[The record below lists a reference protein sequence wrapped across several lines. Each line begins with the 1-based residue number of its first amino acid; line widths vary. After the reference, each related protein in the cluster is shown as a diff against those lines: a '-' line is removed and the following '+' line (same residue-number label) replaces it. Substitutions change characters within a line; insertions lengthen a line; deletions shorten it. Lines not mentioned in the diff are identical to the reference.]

1 VGQPVSGEYAQLRIP
16 KSPSALCSNTYLLDP
31 ISDESRTHNIQ
42 LGRLTGE
49 CSKSL
54 ANQVVAEPKSDGRPK
69 CVPSKRENV
78 TVASQQGACDT
89 LTEPTEPT
97 DEARLMVLAELLADL
112 PEVDRR
118 ELIADLPTSDRV
130 AIARL
135 LIG

>member
-1 VGQPVSGEYAQLRIP
+1 MTLRRLSHNEGP
-16 KSPSALCSNTYLLDP
+16 QTPWP
-31 ISDESRTHNIQ
+31 PDESRTHNIQ

-54 ANQVVAEPKSDGRPK
+54 ENQVVTEPKGDGRPR
-69 CVPSKRENV
+69 CVPSERENV
-78 TVASQQGACDT
+78 TVSSQQGASDT
-89 LTEPTEPT
+89 VTKPTEPT
-97 DEARLMVLAELLADL
+97 DETRLAVLADLLAAL

-135 LIG
+135 LIGWAGP